1 MRSAAG
7 NGAGGTRQ
15 RIESFL
21 DAWMVD
27 HDVPGLSVACFDPDG
42 LRYANGLGARN
53 IEDREPATPETC
65 YSVASVTKT
74 VTALATLRLVD
85 RGRLDLADEIR
96 EYVSVW
102 DDVPGDPITVGDLLS
117 HSAGMPLDY
126 GGQREPLFSET
137 APTSPLVTRE
147 DRIRHAN
154 GATDRRIE
162 EPAGYLYSNR
172 GYQILGEIVE
182 VVADRTHAD
191 FVERELF
198 DPLGMDRSQVGH
210 GEVSNAADDAMT
222 GYRIDDGVP
231 VETPFDLEAGM
242 DPPYAAG
249 GMLSS
254 VTDLSRL
261 GRCLLD
267 GGDLDGTHILS
278 EELVDAMCDHQ
289 APPWTTIDGHDRG
302 YGYGTKIVELA
313 DATLV
318 GHTGTSPVSRAYV
331 GMDRERGL
339 GVAMA
344 ANTASVPIEAL
355 AFGVL
360 AIARG
365 RSPTASV
372 PRIAL
377 QEKIAAV
384 TGTYVGYRGGV
395 TVAVDAADDGG
406 YLEVDYRDGPGWT
419 FPAFPEST
427 GHDDYRFYRV
437 RRDGLREP
445 VTFHE
450 TADGMEMR
458 CNIDC
463 LVRRTADGPSG

>member
-1 MRSAAG
+1 MRSEDG
-7 NGAGGTRQ
+7 NRVGDKRQ

-27 HDVPGLSVACFDPDG
+27 HDVPCLSVALFDRDG

-53 IEDREPATPETC
+53 IDDREPATPDTC

-74 VTALATLRLVD
+74 VTAIATLQLVD
-85 RGRLDLADEIR
+85 RGRLDLSDEIR

-102 DDVPGDPITVGDLLS
+102 DDVPGEPITVHDLLS
-117 HSAGMPLDY
+117 HSSGMPLDY

-162 EPAGYLYSNR
+162 EPAGYLYSNL

-182 VVADRTHAD
+182 VVADRTHAA
-191 FVERELF
+191 FVERELI
-198 DPLGMDRSQVGH
+198 DPLGMDRSRVGH
-210 GEVSNAADDAMT
+210 GEVSDVADDAMT
-222 GYRIDDGVP
+222 GYEIDDGVP

-249 GMLSS
+249 GMVSS
-254 VTDLSRL
+254 VTDLARL
-261 GRCLLD
+261 GRCLLE
-267 GGDLDGTHILS
+267 GGELDGTRILS
-278 EELVDAMCDHQ
+278 DDLVDAMCDHQ
-289 APPWTTIDGHDRG
+289 APPLTTIDGYDRG
-302 YGYGTKIVELA
+302 YGYGMKIVELA

-318 GHTGTSPVSRAYV
+318 GHTGTSPVSRAYL
-331 GMDRERGL
+331 GMDRERGI
-339 GVAMA
+339 GAAIA
-344 ANTASVPIEAL
+344 ANTATVPIAAL

-365 RSPTASV
+365 GSPVASV
-372 PRIAL
+372 PTIAL

-384 TGTYVGYRGGV
+384 SGTYEGYRGGV
-395 TVAVDAADDGG
+395 TVTVAAAADGG
-406 YLEVDYRDGPGWT
+406 HLEVDYRDGPGWT
-419 FPAFPEST
+419 FPAFPET
-427 GHDDYRFYRV
+427 TAHDDYRFYRV
-437 RRDGLREP
+437 RRDGQREP

-458 CNIDC
+458 CNVDC
-463 LVRRTADGPSG
+463 LVRTTGEIPSR